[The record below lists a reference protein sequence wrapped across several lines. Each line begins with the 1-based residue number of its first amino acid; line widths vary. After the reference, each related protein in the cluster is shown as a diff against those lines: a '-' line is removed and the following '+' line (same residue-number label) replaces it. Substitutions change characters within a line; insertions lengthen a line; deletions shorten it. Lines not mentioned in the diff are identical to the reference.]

1 MVKDTTLYDNLGI
14 SSNASES
21 EIKKAYKKLS
31 MKWHPDRNIDNK
43 DEATRQ
49 FQKISEAYSI
59 LSDSNKKQQYDNF
72 GMDFVKN
79 QAEGGPGFNSEEVFS
94 QFFGGSSPFGFNF
107 GGDNR
112 QKPQEDIQVKVK
124 VSLEQIYNEETVDIN
139 YPQKTFCK
147 DCVGTGSKNKTKPEC
162 MECNG
167 KGQKVQVVRMGP
179 MIQQMVQECNK
190 CGGTGKFISSSD
202 YCSTCKG
209 VSYIVKTKSIKVP
222 LKNGLNT
229 GNKIQFEN
237 KGHNFVDSKTNLII
251 CIEIKE
257 HSTFTR
263 NGNNLM
269 TTVNLELYQALFGFD
284 KVIKHLDGTMLH
296 ISNSSKI
303 EDDDV
308 KIIKGKGINDL
319 QTKTPGNIII
329 NFKVIYPD
337 VNNFTKNE
345 RDTLK
350 ELLSKGLDKE
360 KIMEEKIKSNNIE
373 TVKTILENKPKPRQ
387 RQESYQHQSRQE
399 GPPECVQQ

>member
-31 MKWHPDRNIDNK
+31 MKWHPDKNMENK
-43 DEATRQ
+43 DEATIQ

-59 LSDSNKKQQYDNF
+59 LIDSTKRQQYDKC

-79 QAEGGPGFNSEEVFS
+79 QSEGGPGFNSEDVFS
-94 QFFGGSSPFGFNF
+94 QFFGGNSPFGFNF
-107 GGDNR
+107 GGDNH
-112 QKPQEDIQVKVK
+112 QKPQDDIQVKVK
-124 VSLEQIYNEETVDIN
+124 VSLEQIYNEETLDIN

-147 DCVGTGSKNKTKPEC
+147 DCIGTGSKNKTKPEC
-162 MECNG
+162 IECNG
-167 KGQKVQVVRMGP
+167 KGQRVQVVRMGP

-190 CGGTGKFISSSD
+190 CEGTGKFISSSD

-209 VSYIVKTKSIKVP
+209 VSYIVKTKLIKVP

-237 KGHNFVDSKTNLII
+237 KGHHFIDSKTNLII

-284 KVIKHLDGTMLH
+284 KIIKHLDGTMLH

-319 QTKTPGNIII
+319 QTNTPGNIII

-337 VNNFTKNE
+337 TNNFTKTE
-345 RDTLK
+345 KDTLK

-360 KIMEEKIKSNNIE
+360 KLMEEKIKSNNIE
-373 TVKTILENKPKPRQ
+373 TVKTLLENKPPPRQ
-387 RQESYQHQSRQE
+387 QRESYQRNPRQE
-399 GPPECVQQ
+399 GQPECVQQ